1 MRALIRL
8 LILAVVVAAV
18 GAIVVRSLN
27 QPFQGLPSRIFV
39 DIPHGLGVAAIGH
52 RLVES
57 GVIKSDWAFRLA
69 VCAARRGGR

>member
-1 MRALIRL
+1 M
-8 LILAVVVAAV
+8 
-18 GAIVVRSLN
+18 
-27 QPFQGLPSRIFV
+27 

-69 VCAARRGGR
+69 AGAARPGR